1 MTNIKI
7 PKNGEMTITQIAID
21 ATWKFTVLTMPGEKF
36 EDLLK
41 VKPRESTAHLKKNQ
55 AVEE

>member
-21 ATWKFTVLTMPGEKF
+21 AMEIHRDLTMLGEQF

-41 VKPRESTAHLKKNQ
+41 AFETSRL
-55 AVEE
+55 